1 MVTLDVSHKP
11 RPPAMRA
18 IRAGRREAFMMTF
31 LLFAVLAILRFLF
44 HRTGRFYQPEASSLS
59 GQFVI
64 GA

>member
-1 MVTLDVSHKP
+1 
-11 RPPAMRA
+11 
-18 IRAGRREAFMMTF
+18 MMTF
-31 LLFAVLAILRFLF
+31 LLFAVLTILRFLF